1 LKICASI
8 APPSQSPETL
18 VLRLKDDKVRN
29 IKDDTQKIIEYSI
42 ELANELLVEFQE
54 FFPFAV
60 AINLNGEIVPI
71 NYFDGNDHPDSTD
84 LLNNLETLLDEQLS
98 KNEKRAYAIT
108 YDVRI
113 QKNSLSEK
121 VDAIAIK
128 IKQTETK
135 EVLLCYFAYKL
146 VEQNRLEHLDSWR
159 EVVT

>member
-1 LKICASI
+1 V
-8 APPSQSPETL
+8 T
-18 VLRLKDDKVRN
+18 N
-29 IKDDTQKIIEYSI
+29 IKDDTKKIIDCSI
-42 ELANELLVEFQE
+42 EFANKLLVEFQE

-71 NYFDGNDHPDSTD
+71 NYFDGNDQPASTD
-84 LLNNLETLLDEQLS
+84 LINNLETLLDEQLL

-108 YDVRI
+108 YDVRV

-128 IKQTETK
+128 IKQAETK
-135 EVLLCYFAYKL
+135 DILLCYFAYKL